1 MYRHRLTSRSPNGPP
16 CSGLIASKTA
26 TVEPYESRIGQQST
40 DRVENP
46 VSRSTSRLKRSSAYL

>member
-1 MYRHRLTSRSPNGPP
+1 
-16 CSGLIASKTA
+16 LIASKTA